1 MYEEIH
7 YQENPF
13 SSSPRLANIIPSSHP
28 ELLELCESLGEGHKV
43 QTVTCAHCGTL
54 KHYITNCGS
63 RLCEY
68 CRMKS
73 VNRTL
78 SRKGIGKRKMTG
90 LKFLTLTVKS
100 VDSLS
105 NKNTLAIRDYFRK
118 LIRRQFWKKAVRGGI
133 YAIEVTQTNNGFHYH
148 IHAIYEGNF
157 MHWAIIRAHWAKIT
171 GGSYIIHVT
180 RAQNA
185 RGAMDY
191 LAKYIS
197 KIEKG
202 NIKKEQYEAAFKG
215 VKLLQYF
222 GSWYKLEKIESKPI
236 CKKCGKSDW
245 IGEWFINSSKSNSY
259 FHKAAWELMRKASE
273 VANEQLNLLYNL
285 LRPGRAL

>member
-1 MYEEIH
+1 MVCQTLHTRQVKQIRFIMALFGNSGVRSPESESRASRVNPPLTRLEHKKTCLKSKGKIMYEEIN

-13 SSSPRLANIIPSSHP
+13 SSSPRLPVLIPSSHS
-28 ELLELCESLGEGHKV
+28 ELLTLCEELGEGHKV
-43 QTVTCAHCGTL
+43 QTVTCAHCGTV
-54 KHYITNCGS
+54 KHYVSNCGS

-133 YAIEVTQTNNGFHYH
+133 YAIEVTQTSNGFHYH
-148 IHAIYEGNF
+148 IHAIYEGDF
-157 MHWAIIRAHWAKIT
+157 IHWAIIRAHWASIT
-171 GGSYIIHVT
+171 GGAYIIHVT

-222 GSWYKLEKIESKPI
+222 GSW
-236 CKKCGKSDW
+236 
-245 IGEWFINSSKSNSY
+245 
-259 FHKAAWELMRKASE
+259 
-273 VANEQLNLLYNL
+273 
-285 LRPGRAL
+285 